1 MEPAVPEGGTLPREA
16 ILREK
21 AATIAGK
28 MKQIGEFLQEEMAI
42 AQARMEDQ
50 ANRGRT
56 PAPRY
61 IIGDQVWLSTANIK
75 TQRPSKKLDH
85 KLRLPPTM
93 KIHPVF
99 HSLLLRLHAGDL
111 LPEQIVPPPPPVVVE
126 GEQKWE
132 VERILDSR

>member
-1 MEPAVPEGGTLPREA
+1 MSYDMEPAVPEGGTLPREA

-75 TQRPSKKLDH
+75 TQKLFKKLDH
-85 KLRLPPTM
+85 KQVGPYKIIKKVGPISYRLRLPPTM
-93 KIHPVF
+93 KIYLVF
-99 HSLLLRLHAGDL
+99 YLLLLRLYVGDP
-111 LPEQIVPPPPPVVVE
+111 LPE
-126 GEQKWE
+126 
-132 VERILDSR
+132 